1 MRLHDVDS
9 AVTCGGVLSDGRR
22 WGCGTNFARLDIL
35 RNHHKSRKDRQC
47 IAERQ
52 RRAAH
57 GFNTLTVG

>member
-47 IAERQ
+47 IAKRDSEEQ
-52 RRAAH
+52 PTASIP
-57 GFNTLTVG
+57 